1 MSGLNY
7 LQKSKKELLKEFR
20 SFFYKQA
27 LPLLPDFEAK
37 RGNARLT
44 YYAGNLILSGFILL
58 VLFNAFKICLVIAIV
73 CILSGI
79 ILVTLANPGKK
90 NVQVVSDYEI
100 TLKTKLMP
108 AFLSI
113 FGNFKWEKYIPSN
126 FKEVLKKFRELNIF
140 PVTHY
145 MAFDDIISG
154 EYAGVNLNLL
164 EVRTGFKAIDL
175 VSVLILAVVGSITF
189 SIYFT
194 VVFTIFFTI
203 THLLYTIN
211 QNISVTLFFIFLLLG
226 LALPFVLIILYLI
239 YTSSAR
245 FLIAEFDM
253 PKNFSGRT
261 CVYEK
266 AGSAKKLIFKKK
278 TGMQPVNLED
288 VKFSAL
294 YNIYSTDQIEARYLL
309 TTAFMERFLNIKTAF
324 KAEYIRAEFF
334 RNKLILVIGV
344 NKDLF
349 AMGSISKK
357 TTGKTFTELFE
368 ELYSVLSLIDEL
380 KLNQKTGL

>member
-113 FGNFKWEKYIPSN
+113 FSNFKWEKYIPSN

-324 KAEYIRAEFF
+324 RAEYIRAEFCK
-334 RNKLILVIGV
+334 NKLTLVIGV
-344 NKDLF
+344 DKDLF

>member
-7 LQKSKKELLKEFR
+7 LNKSKRMLLEEFQQ
-20 SFFYKQA
+20 FFYKQA
-27 LPLLPDFEAK
+27 APLLPDYEAK
-37 RGNARLT
+37 RGNAKINL
-44 YYAGNLILSGFILL
+44 YASNAMLFGFVLMI
-58 VLFNAFKICLVIAIV
+58 LFNAFKICLIAGCV
-73 CILSGI
+73 CIVGGALVVVLS
-79 ILVTLANPGKK
+79 NPGKK

-100 TLKTKLMP
+100 TLKNKLMP
-108 AFLSI
+108 SFLSI

-126 FKEVLKKFRELNIF
+126 FKEVLKKFRELKIF

-324 KAEYIRAEFF
+324 RAEYIRAEFC
-334 RNKLILVIGV
+334 RNKLTLVIGV
-344 NKDLF
+344 DKDLF

>member
-7 LQKSKKELLKEFR
+7 LNKSKRMLLEEFQQ
-20 SFFYKQA
+20 FFYKQA
-27 LPLLPDFEAK
+27 APLLPDYEAK
-37 RGNARLT
+37 RGNAKINL
-44 YYAGNLILSGFILL
+44 YASNAMLLGFVLLI
-58 VLFNAFKICLVIAIV
+58 LFNAFKICLIAGCV
-73 CILSGI
+73 CIVGGALVVVLS
-79 ILVTLANPGKK
+79 NPGKK

-100 TLKTKLMP
+100 TLKNKLMP
-108 AFLSI
+108 SFLSI
-113 FGNFKWEKYIPSN
+113 FGNFKWEKYIPSD
-126 FKEVLKKFRELNIF
+126 FRKVLKEFRTLRIF

-154 EYAGVNLNLL
+154 EYGGVKLKLL
-164 EVRTGFKAIDL
+164 EVRTGFRAIDM
-175 VSVLILAVVGSITF
+175 VSIVVLAVVASVSF

-194 VVFTIFFTI
+194 VVFA
-203 THLLYTIN
+203 IN
-211 QNISVTLFFIFLLLG
+211 FAIVSILATFNKELSVILFFIFLLITL
-226 LALPFVLIILYLI
+226 LLPVVFVIGYCI
-239 YTSSAR
+239 YTSSSR
-245 FLIAEFDM
+245 FLVAEFDM
-253 PKNFSGRT
+253 PKNFSGST

-357 TTGKTFTELFE
+357 TTGKTFVELFE

>member
-357 TTGKTFTELFE
+357 CPSGT
-368 ELYSVLSLIDEL
+368 SLVP
-380 KLNQKTGL
+380 